1 MTAPSGPDSTSAY
14 EQDAHGHGAYDPG
27 AGILEHIDNSAS
39 RRLIATAVGVDSPAV
54 RALTDWLTANDKV
67 LEAILAA
74 CLSNPERLQAV
85 RDTGLLDGGPHAAI
99 DSIAQMTAEAIGTPF
114 AAVTLVLEDRQ
125 IMAGSSAAEAAFA
138 ASGALD
144 VSLSRFIVA
153 SGEPLIVNDATMH
166 PLLADHPAVQAGVL
180 RAFASIPLMDGRGH
194 VVGTVSVWDSDRH
207 HWTISQV
214 QLLND
219 LTDVAAASIFGDAA
233 FRPPVE
239 PGPPVSRSPGKLKR
253 FVGRRRPGV

>member
-1 MTAPSGPDSTSAY
+1 MTPPSGPDSTSAY
-14 EQDAHGHGAYDPG
+14 EQDAYGQGAAEPG
-27 AGILEHIDNSAS
+27 AGFLEHIDNSAS
-39 RRLIATAVGVDSPAV
+39 RQLIATALGVASPAV
-54 RALTDWLTANDKV
+54 RAVADWLTANGKV
-67 LEAILAA
+67 LEAILQAS
-74 CLSNPERLQAV
+74 LSDPDRLQAV

-114 AAVTLVLEDRQ
+114 AVVTLVLEDRQ
-125 IMAGSSAAEAAFA
+125 IVAGSCAVEAAYPT
-138 ASGALD
+138 SGALD

-180 RAFASIPLMDGRGH
+180 RAFASIPLMDGRGR

-207 HWTISQV
+207 RWTASQI

-219 LTDVAAASIFGDAA
+219 LTDVAAASIFGDSA

-239 PGPPVSRSPGKLKR
+239 PGPPVSRTSGKLKR
-253 FVGRRRPGV
+253 FVARRRPGI